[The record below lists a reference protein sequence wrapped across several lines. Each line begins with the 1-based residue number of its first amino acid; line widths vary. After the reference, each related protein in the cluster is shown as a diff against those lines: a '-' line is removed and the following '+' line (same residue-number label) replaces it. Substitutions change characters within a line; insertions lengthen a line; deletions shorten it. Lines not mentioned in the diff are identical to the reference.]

1 MGLCDVWIGVE
12 WSGSPRALWSLDH
25 RGTAAFGPGVPS
37 KKAAALLAHS
47 AAAELDHF
55 CCAKIGTQTPS
66 PKPPEWAS
74 RAKRGLIFFEGT
86 PGPKALHRNAEV
98 RWGALETVGKA
109 GARMAGNRT
118 KLAVESTPG
127 LLNGTLAAQYL
138 VAR

>member
-1 MGLCDVWIGVE
+1 MDR
-12 WSGSPRALWSLDH
+12 SGTS
-25 RGTAAFGPGVPS
+25 AFGPGVPS

-66 PKPPEWAS
+66 PKAPEWAS

-86 PGPKALHRNAEV
+86 PGPKASHRNAEV
-98 RWGALETVGKA
+98 RWGALETLGKA

-118 KLAVESTPG
+118 KHAVESTPG
-127 LLNGTLAAQYL
+127 SLNEKLVAQYFL
-138 VAR
+138 AS